1 MTTDFRAE
9 AYEVGYY
16 QDDVF
21 YHVAD
26 ARGFDDGATWCPSM
40 QYVVRWHVRGSF
52 RAWETRVTYAGAH
65 RVAKHFGLH

>member
-1 MTTDFRAE
+1 MNNYFRVE

-26 ARGFDDGATWCPSM
+26 SRGFDDGAPWCHHM
-40 QYVVRWHVRGSF
+40 AYVVRWHEKGGF
-52 RAWETRVTYAGAH
+52 GAWETRVTYAGAR
-65 RVAKHFGLH
+65 RVAQHFGLH